1 MCQLFITKDLSEQ
14 KDYIISY
21 FIKRGEEVYYK
32 VDAEIA
38 TNEYKKKTKAL
49 NKSLEHLY
57 TFIILSN
64 FCRYLFFYYF
74 LM

>member
-1 MCQLFITKDLSEQ
+1 MCQLSMTKNLCKQ
-14 KDYIISY
+14 KECIISY
-21 FIKRGEEVYYK
+21 FRKRGEEVYSK

-38 TNEYKKKTKAL
+38 TNEYKKKTKVL

-64 FCRYLFFYYF
+64 FCRYLSFYYF